1 MYYPREAEKDHL
13 YNRVILLT
21 FACCVLLG
29 LAAMARQQGA
39 IYAASQWSAV
49 EVTGTVTQVESI
61 PRNDMV
67 KIIHYR
73 YVDDD
78 GQIHEDQCWDKRY
91 AEHAPYD
98 VGQDIS
104 LVYSRWLPRVSSIS
118 FVLRTYRPG
127 FYIMVSGILLTL
139 LFLGISFKTL
149 GRISTLKQED
159 RFY

>member
-21 FACCVLLG
+21 VACCVLLA

-39 IYAASQWSAV
+39 VYAAIQWSAV
-49 EVTGTVTQVESI
+49 EVTGTVTQLEDI

-73 YVDDD
+73 YFDND
-78 GQIHEDQCWDKRY
+78 GQVHDDECWDKRY
-91 AEHAPYD
+91 REHAPYE

-104 LVYSRWLPRVSSIS
+104 LVYSRWFPRVSSITTE
-118 FVLRTYRPG
+118 LHTYRPG
-127 FYIMVSGILLTL
+127 FYIMTGGVLLTL

-149 GRISTLKQED
+149 GRIFTLKQED

>member
-39 IYAASQWSAV
+39 VYAAIHWSAV
-49 EVTGTVTQVESI
+49 EVTGTVTQVEAI
-61 PRNDMV
+61 PRNDTV
-67 KIIHYR
+67 KLIHYR
-73 YVDDD
+73 YVDGD
-78 GQIHEDQCWDKRY
+78 GRAHEDQCWDKRY
-91 AEHAPYD
+91 DEHAPYA

-104 LVYSRWLPRVSSIS
+104 LVYSRWLPQVSSITT
-118 FVLRTYRPG
+118 VLRSYRPG
-127 FYIMVSGILLTL
+127 FYIMASGILLTL

-149 GRISTLKQED
+149 GRISTLKRED
-159 RFY
+159 QYY

>member
-29 LAAMARQQGA
+29 LVAMARQQGA
-39 IYAASQWSAV
+39 VYAAIQWSAV
-49 EVTGTVTQVESI
+49 EVTGTVTQVEAI
-61 PRNDMV
+61 PRNDTV
-67 KIIHYR
+67 KLIHYR
-73 YVDDD
+73 YVDGD
-78 GQIHEDQCWDKRY
+78 GRAHEDQCWDKRY
-91 AEHAPYD
+91 DEHAPYA

-104 LVYSRWLPRVSSIS
+104 LVYSRWLPQVSSITT
-118 FVLRTYRPG
+118 VLRSYRPG
-127 FYIMVSGILLTL
+127 FYIMASGILLTL